1 MKGGYRPQFFFK
13 SDYILRATRFVCDN
27 ARKFNDQKR
36 LLQKKSAKK
45 FDRTIARKMS
55 TEREQQI
62 KTEYTENK
70 ILYFFSNNLIIIS
83 YIILFLFGLL
93 FKYFFKYF

>member
-1 MKGGYRPQFFFK
+1 MMLY
-13 SDYILRATRFVCDN
+13 YMENTCVCTNN

-36 LLQKKSAKK
+36 LLQKITAKK

-55 TEREQQI
+55 SGREQQI
-62 KTEYTENK
+62 KTEYIQNK

-93 FKYFFKYF
+93 FNYFFKYI

>member
-1 MKGGYRPQFFFK
+1 MMLY
-13 SDYILRATRFVCDN
+13 YMENTCVCTNN

-45 FDRTIARKMS
+45 FDITIARKMS
-55 TEREQQI
+55 TGREQQI

-70 ILYFFSNNLIIIS
+70 ILNFFSNNLIIIS
-83 YIILFLFGLL
+83 Y
-93 FKYFFKYF
+93 

>member
-1 MKGGYRPQFFFK
+1 MERTNVFVLIMQEK
-13 SDYILRATRFVCDN
+13 SMI
-27 ARKFNDQKR
+27 RKDF
-36 LLQKKSAKK
+36 SKK

-55 TEREQQI
+55 TGRGQQI

-70 ILYFFSNNLIIIS
+70 ILYFFSNNFIIIS

-93 FKYFFKYF
+93 FHYFFKYF

>member
-1 MKGGYRPQFFFK
+1 
-13 SDYILRATRFVCDN
+13 
-27 ARKFNDQKR
+27 
-36 LLQKKSAKK
+36 
-45 FDRTIARKMS
+45 MS
-55 TEREQQI
+55 TGREQQI

>member
-1 MKGGYRPQFFFK
+1 MMLY
-13 SDYILRATRFVCDN
+13 YMENTCVCTNN

-45 FDRTIARKMS
+45 FDITIARKMS
-55 TEREQQI
+55 TGREQQI

-70 ILYFFSNNLIIIS
+70 ILNFFSNNLIIIS

>member
-1 MKGGYRPQFFFK
+1 
-13 SDYILRATRFVCDN
+13 
-27 ARKFNDQKR
+27 
-36 LLQKKSAKK
+36 
-45 FDRTIARKMS
+45 MS
-55 TEREQQI
+55 TGREQQI

-70 ILYFFSNNLIIIS
+70 ILNFFSNNLIIIS